1 MEQNCDTQRMRKS
14 CLQSKRGSLGN
25 ENRVFSKW
33 CSTPIMSLDLD
44 FCAEDLQSHDQ
55 KLILLSEFVRIGLSL
70 RQPSPFAPR
79 RDYCLAGFSER
90 GLCGCIFFRLMTS
103 VSMWLHT
110 AVIGWSLDNL
120 KPIGVIGWQSLSGS
134 IESSLSLVI
143 RGCKSFIPI
152 LYPVDHLDYNLYTYR
167 HLVLL
172 REKERTISTEERC
185 VCRINYYRWEA
196 TPFYNFISFRNR
208 LYSTLYTLSLCF
220 SHSVPLLFFDQDR
233 SFHSCSVPCRFTCVL
248 PCSALGL
255 CRTSH
260 ILSLISFS
268 LLKFNIY

>member
-1 MEQNCDTQRMRKS
+1 MDESCMEQNCDTQRMRKS

-120 KPIGVIGWQSLSGS
+120 KRIVIIGWQTLSGS
-134 IESSLSLVI
+134 IGRSLWPII
-143 RGCKSFIPI
+143 RGCKSFILI
-152 LYPVDHLDYNLYTYR
+152 LNPLINKFFILEIQCMLDNNPVWETIHVIEHMYILKPRYHLL
-167 HLVLL
+167 
-172 REKERTISTEERC
+172 
-185 VCRINYYRWEA
+185 
-196 TPFYNFISFRNR
+196 
-208 LYSTLYTLSLCF
+208 STLVGSSVRRRAIPATLCHHYIPIHRHF
-220 SHSVPLLFFDQDR
+220 
-233 SFHSCSVPCRFTCVL
+233 L
-248 PCSALGL
+248 P
-255 CRTSH
+255 
-260 ILSLISFS
+260 IE
-268 LLKFNIY
+268 